1 MENLVTQP
9 MFVGEKLIKLML
21 LPILLLILMVTITT
35 AISMVIKHLSLDQI
49 LIKLLSSIL
58 FMVIST
64 LETIMDIRHKNID
77 YRKVELAIEETR

>member
-1 MENLVTQP
+1 
-9 MFVGEKLIKLML
+9 
-21 LPILLLILMVTITT
+21 MVTITT

-77 YRKVELAIEETR
+77 YKESRTVNWGDKVIQSIGIIIQGLHI